1 MNKTFTMNKRLSLF
15 AAAIAALL
23 VSLNPAA
30 NAQTN
35 AGVSAVLDPV
45 TGSTLII
52 GSTFPVTAQVFNNG
66 TTTITTMQIK
76 FNIGINNTNTALDEI
91 WTGTLAPGDT
101 MSYTFT
107 ALFTLNDT
115 SNSSTFCL
123 ADAPGDTDPF
133 NNSAYPVYNFA
144 GVATVSEAAG
154 LDEEITIDHLIV
166 VPGHALK
173 LGLTTAG
180 DNGDVEVFILSLG
193 GRRIISQTTV
203 EMSTGGEI
211 LLNLSYLPHGL
222 YIVVVRNNQ
231 GVAVRKFII

>member
-1 MNKTFTMNKRLSLF
+1 MNKMRSLY
-15 AAAIAALL
+15 AAGITALF
-23 VSLNPAA
+23 VSLTPTVH
-30 NAQTN
+30 AQTN

-52 GSTFPVTAQVFNNG
+52 GSTFPVTAEVFNNG

-123 ADAPGDTDPF
+123 ADAPGDTNPF

-144 GVATVSEAAG
+144 GVAIVSETSG
-154 LDEEITIDHLIV
+154 LDEGITIDHLIV
-166 VPGHALK
+166 MPGHALK

-193 GRRIISQTTV
+193 GRQAISKTTAG
-203 EMSTGGEI
+203 MSTGGEI
-211 LLNLSYLPHGL
+211 LFNVSSLPHGL
-222 YIVVVRNNQ
+222 YMIVVRNTSGVVVR
-231 GVAVRKFII
+231 KFVI

>member
-1 MNKTFTMNKRLSLF
+1 MNKMRTLYAAGITALF
-15 AAAIAALL
+15 
-23 VSLNPAA
+23 VSLTPTVR
-30 NAQTN
+30 AQTN

-115 SNSSTFCL
+115 SNSSAFCL
-123 ADAPGDTDPF
+123 ADAPGDTDPL
-133 NNSAYPVYNFA
+133 NNSAYPVYNFT
-144 GVATVSEAAG
+144 GVTTVLEVTGSDEAV
-154 LDEEITIDHLIV
+154 TINHLAIM
-166 VPGHALK
+166 PGHALK
-173 LGLTTAG
+173 LGLTTVS
-180 DNGDVEVFILSLG
+180 DNGNVEVFILSLG
-193 GRRIISQTTV
+193 GRRVMSQTTSV
-203 EMSTGGEI
+203 MQTGGEI
-211 LLNLSYLPHGL
+211 LLDLSSLPHGL
-222 YIVVVRNNQ
+222 YIVVVRNNE